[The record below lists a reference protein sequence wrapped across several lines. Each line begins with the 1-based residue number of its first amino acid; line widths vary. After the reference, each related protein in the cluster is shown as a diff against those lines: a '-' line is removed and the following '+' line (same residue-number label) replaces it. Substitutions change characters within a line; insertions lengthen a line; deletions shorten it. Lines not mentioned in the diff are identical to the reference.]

1 MANQSDVSGR
11 TEQRQEITNQRRHRT
26 GCKQFNEVRTEAISS
41 WRKMHV
47 VARVV
52 RCKQRAMTHFAT
64 MLSLAVPRANVF
76 SANKEFEVVTDL
88 VDRGELG
95 LCRLSGG

>member
-41 WRKMHV
+41 WRK
-47 VARVV
+47 
-52 RCKQRAMTHFAT
+52 K
-64 MLSLAVPRANVF
+64 
-76 SANKEFEVVTDL
+76 KE
-88 VDRGELG
+88 RKNACCG
-95 LCRLSGG
+95 LSGALQTEGDDTLCHNAFIGYPKSKCFFC